1 MDLRNPN
8 NQVFVAGANIT
19 LLTDEQNRLLD
30 LNGLH
35 FQIGIQFKFVS
46 LKGLVPP
53 DPAPRDAKQPE
64 AQPNVEPDK
73 TTRNQHKNKKQRRK
87 QALRKGK
94 EKVKDALSKQA
105 KAKQANTKTKKD

>member
-1 MDLRNPN
+1 MR
-8 NQVFVAGANIT
+8 
-19 LLTDEQNRLLD
+19 LTDEQNRLLD

-53 DPAPRDAKQPE
+53 DPAPRSAKQPE

-94 EKVKDALSKQA
+94 EKVKDAVA